1 MRSPRRSASVATLR
15 QRLADDHPAAQGHF
29 PGNPIIPG
37 AVVLSETLR
46 LIEASLGVSLSPYR
60 IRRAKFPHPARPGD
74 DLLIEYTDSAPG
86 SIRFQCAVSG
96 NTVLVGEVE
105 CSARSAR

>member
-1 MRSPRRSASVATLR
+1 MATIR
-15 QRLADDHPAAQGHF
+15 QRLPGHHPAAQGHF

-37 AVVLSETLR
+37 AVLLSETVR
-46 LIEASLGVSLSPYR
+46 LIEADLGLSLAPYR

-74 DLLIEYTDSAPG
+74 DVLIEFSDGLG
-86 SIRFQCAVSG
+86 SIKFECAVKG

-105 CSARSAR
+105 CSANSAE